1 MLNFKSSLFILAV
14 AALCAAA
21 QTPGIVN
28 LPFSEAQPILQAMDE
43 ALPPELKGKSRDA
56 QAAAW
61 PQWLKARDATVRARL
76 VQGDEDTMINFL
88 LFGVTFTAQPRV
100 TEAEL
105 TALQSASTSKVLQA
119 RVEDLLRGVAV
130 PGKNAR
136 LLFLRRLVQRKGIA
150 PTAKEKLRPYL
161 LDNLRRVLREQ
172 DSYRK
177 TIEAA
182 RLQGGA
188 NAEFVERSQ
197 LYRERG
203 LSLDTS
209 LKPNFAI
216 DQSLQALKTRG
227 LLTQVQRVAVIGPG
241 LDFTDKAGGYDFYP
255 EQTIQPFALL
265 DSLLRLQLATEAD
278 VRLTTFDISPRI
290 NAHLQLARRQASQGI
305 GYNIQLPHDA
315 RLMWKPD
322 LLQFWERCGAH
333 IGKPIAPA
341 AVPSGSRELQLRAV
355 QIRPAIIAKLTP
367 LDLNVVFQRAELPD
381 DERFDLIVAT
391 NILVYYN
398 AFEQALAL
406 KNIERMLKPG
416 GILLSNNALLEL
428 PSSQVRAIG
437 YLTAVYSEQ
446 DADGDH
452 IVWYRRTGN

>member
-1 MLNFKSSLFILAV
+1 MLNFKWSLLMLVLFAIGGS
-14 AALCAAA
+14 A
-21 QTPGIVN
+21 QTPRIAN
-28 LPFSEAQPILQAMDE
+28 LPFSDAQPILQAMDE
-43 ALPPELKGKSRDA
+43 ALPPELKGKAPEA

-61 PQWLKARDATVRARL
+61 AQWLKERDAAVRARL

-88 LFGVTFTAQPRV
+88 LFGVTFTKQPRL

-105 TALQSASTSKVLQA
+105 SASQGATTSKVLQA
-119 RVEDLLRGVAV
+119 RVEDLLRGLAA
-130 PGKNAR
+130 PGKNER
-136 LLFLRRLVQRKGIA
+136 LLFLRRLVQRKGLA
-150 PTAKEKLRPYL
+150 LTEPEKLRQYL
-161 LDNLRRVLREQ
+161 LDNVRRVLSEQ
-172 DSYRK
+172 DGYRK

-197 LYRERG
+197 LYRARG

-209 LKPNFAI
+209 IKPNFAI
-216 DQSLQALKTRG
+216 DQSLNALKTRG
-227 LLTQVQRVAVIGPG
+227 LLTRVQRVAVIGPG

-265 DSLLRLQLATEAD
+265 DSLLRLQLATEAE

-290 NAHLQLARRQASQGI
+290 NAHLQAARQRAGQGI
-305 GYNIQLPHDA
+305 SYNIQLPRDA
-315 RLMWKPD
+315 RVQWKPD
-322 LLQFWERCGAH
+322 LLQFWEACGLQ
-333 IGKPIAPA
+333 IGKGIAPA
-341 AVPSGSRELQLRAV
+341 AVPAGLRELQLRAV
-355 QIRPAIIAKLTP
+355 QVRPAIVAKLTP

-381 DERFDLIVAT
+381 AERFDLIVAT

-416 GILLSNNALLEL
+416 GFLLSNNALLEL

-437 YLTAVYSEQ
+437 YLTAVYSDQE
-446 DADGDH
+446 ADGDH
-452 IVWYRRTGN
+452 IVWYRRK